1 MLERNEMIGNKS
13 VGVVEYNTLG
23 DFYQYICDTPFNEA
37 FRWARHSSVEGRESF
52 TKTYNF
58 QQAVELFQKGWSDM
72 AEKLTQKLKVIQN
85 EVVPNTK
92 AKTIYDAAGFQC
104 SVPRYL
110 QGIPT
115 SMINRKNVPVK
126 QKVVNITKSIN
137 YHGGVGTDTIMEESI
152 KALQIVKKL
161 EAQGLRVNLN
171 IALGTFERSKSFIIK
186 IRIKSANERL
196 NVSKVAFP
204 LVHPSMLRRLFFRFI
219 EVYPQVTSE
228 FTNGYGTPCQTE
240 QLKKAM
246 PNDYVLPAFIRKD
259 MSKINT
265 IDDLENLES
274 RF

>member
-1 MLERNEMIGNKS
+1 MLEKTEVIDNRS
-13 VGVVEYNTLG
+13 VDVIEYNSLG
-23 DFYQYICDTPFNEA
+23 EFYQYICDTPFNEA
-37 FRWARHSSVEGRESF
+37 FRWARHSSVEGNEKF
-52 TKTYNF
+52 TKTFSF
-58 QQAVELFQKGWSDM
+58 QQATDLFKKGWSDM

-126 QKVVNITKSIN
+126 QKVITVTKSIN
-137 YHGGVGTDTIMEESI
+137 YHAGIGTDTIMEESI

-186 IRIKSANERL
+186 IKIKNANERL

-219 EVYPQVTSE
+219 EVYPKVDSN
-228 FTNGYGTPCQTE
+228 FTHGYGTPYDTDK
-240 QLKKAM
+240 LKKAM
-246 PNDYVLPAFIRKD
+246 HNDYVLPAFIHKD
-259 MSKINT
+259 MARINT
-265 IDDLENLES
+265 IDDLENL
-274 RF
+274 